1 MEECALRPF
10 RNFRWIVADPELLG
24 GKLAVRG
31 SRFSVSSIL
40 SCVAEGMAVEEI
52 EETYGRIPHE
62 AIPELMRV
70 ASENPG
76 RAECGCLTEHAEAGP
91 RIARRVW
98 NRGMRGG
105 RLRLG
110 RIDEQALVEGAY
122 QAGLRVVLQR
132 DRLFSESAARA
143 LRRFRNSASCWGF
156 RNYAAPSFF
165 VNSGKLGRGPIHPV
179 AGQLSRSPEG

>member
-1 MEECALRPF
+1 
-10 RNFRWIVADPELLG
+10 
-24 GKLAVRG
+24 
-31 SRFSVSSIL
+31 
-40 SCVAEGMAVEEI
+40 MAVEEI

-143 LRRFRNSASCWGF
+143 RFPEVCIVLVTIPQLRAPEFLGQFRDAWN
-156 RNYAAPSFF
+156 
-165 VNSGKLGRGPIHPV
+165 RGPIRPA
-179 AGQLSRSPEG
+179 AGQLLHWPAD